1 MIGFH
6 TGFHTG
12 FDRALKSAGFF
23 VVIEVCLVRTFDLL
37 HAFGHD

>member
-1 MIGFH
+1 MI
-6 TGFHTG
+6 GFHTG

-23 VVIEVCLVRTFDLL
+23 VVSRIEVCLVRTFDLL